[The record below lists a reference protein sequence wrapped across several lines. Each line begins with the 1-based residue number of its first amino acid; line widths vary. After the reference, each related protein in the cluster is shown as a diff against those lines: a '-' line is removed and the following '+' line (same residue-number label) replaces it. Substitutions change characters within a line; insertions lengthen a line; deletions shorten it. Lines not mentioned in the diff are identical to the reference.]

1 MRRRPWAEGDPSQSF
16 GLMEAL
22 AGYTAEGAYAEFAE
36 RRKGRLKPG
45 YLADLV
51 VLSGDLEETSAEV
64 LATIRPVTTVAGG
77 RITYEA

>member
-1 MRRRPWAEGDPSQSF
+1 MRRRPWAQRDPDQRF

-36 RRKGRLKPG
+36 DRKGRLKPG

-51 VLSGDLEETSAEV
+51 VLSGDLEAAPADALTM
-64 LATIRPVTTVAGG
+64 IRPVTTIAGG